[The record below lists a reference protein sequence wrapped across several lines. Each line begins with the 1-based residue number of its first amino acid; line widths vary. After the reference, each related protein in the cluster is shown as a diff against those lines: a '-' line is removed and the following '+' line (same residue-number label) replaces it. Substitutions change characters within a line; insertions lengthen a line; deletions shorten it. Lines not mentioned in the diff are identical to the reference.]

1 MRSRLVNIL
10 FIGLS
15 IGSEAIYVHEGK
27 ANVLLLFILVVFATL
42 CIAFGGY
49 LDNDR
54 YDHVIDRTNG
64 KEGIIVNKNIIF
76 AFYSIGTILGMLYGL
91 FQFQGIWSKI
101 LTHSLCFLLPAILL
115 HFYASTLSRYKGI
128 GNIIIAGLC
137 CFSLALPGLITSCT
151 RKDYWIALTPFLLIL
166 FVSTYIR
173 EIAKDAEDVKGDLT
187 HGRTTLPVLLGNYFA
202 TFFTMLNFLTLAL
215 VILGFGLYYK
225 YTWIAIALTSYL
237 IMVFSVL
244 RKSFSWRK
252 TQQAWKG
259 FIALGVLLRILF
271 LHTDIL

>member
-15 IGSEAIYVHEGK
+15 MGSEAIYVHEGR
-27 ANVLLLFILVVFATL
+27 ANILLLCVLVVFATL
-42 CIAFGGY
+42 CIALGGY

-54 YDHVIDRTNG
+54 YDHLIDCANG
-64 KEGIIVNKNIIF
+64 KEGIIVKKNIIF
-76 AFYSIGTILGMLYGL
+76 ALYASGVALGMLYSL

-101 LTHSLCFLLPAILL
+101 LTHSLYFLLPAILL
-115 HFYASTLSRYKGI
+115 NLYASTLSRYKGM

-151 RKDYWIALTPFLLIL
+151 RKDYWIALTPFLVIL

-173 EIAKDAEDVKGDLT
+173 EIAKDAEDVKGDSA
-187 HGRTTLPVLLGNYFA
+187 HGRTTLPFLLGNYF
-202 TFFTMLNFLTLAL
+202 TTYFTMLNLLTLAL

-237 IMVFSVL
+237 MVYNVL

-252 TQQAWKG
+252 TQQVWKG

>member
-1 MRSRLVNIL
+1 MRSRLVNIF

-27 ANVLLLFILVVFATL
+27 ANVLLLCILVVFATL

-54 YDHVIDRTNG
+54 YDHVIDRANG

-76 AFYSIGTILGMLYGL
+76 ALYSIGTILGILYGL

-101 LTHSLCFLLPAILL
+101 LTHSFCFLLPAILL

-173 EIAKDAEDVKGDLT
+173 EIAKDAEDVKGDLA

-237 IMVFSVL
+237 MVFNVL

>member
-1 MRSRLVNIL
+1 MRSRFVNIL

-15 IGSEAIYVHEGK
+15 MGSEAIYVHEGS
-27 ANVLLLFILVVFATL
+27 ANVLLLCVLVVFATL
-42 CIAFGGY
+42 CIALGGY

-54 YDHVIDRTNG
+54 YDHLIDCANG

-76 AFYSIGTILGMLYGL
+76 ALYASGVALGMIYGL
-91 FQFQGIWSKI
+91 FQFQGIWSRS
-101 LTHSLCFLLPAILL
+101 LTHSLFFLTPAVLL
-115 HFYASTLSRYKGI
+115 HFYASTLSRYKGM

-151 RKDYWIALTPFLLIL
+151 RKDYWIALTPFLVIL

-173 EIAKDAEDVKGDLT
+173 EIAKDAEDEKGDVA
-187 HGRTTLPVLLGNYFA
+187 HGRTTLPVFLGNYF
-202 TFFTMLNFLTLAL
+202 TTYFTMLNFLTLAL

-237 IMVFSVL
+237 MVYNVL

>member
-54 YDHVIDRTNG
+54 YDHVIDRANG

-137 CFSLALPGLITSCT
+137 CSSLALPGLITSCT

-173 EIAKDAEDVKGDLT
+173 EIAKDAEDVKGDLA

-237 IMVFSVL
+237 MVYNVL

-252 TQQAWKG
+252 TQQVWKG

>member
-15 IGSEAIYVHEGK
+15 IGSEAIYVHEGR
-27 ANVLLLFILVVFATL
+27 AYFMLLCTLVVFATL
-42 CIAFGGY
+42 CIALGGY

-54 YDHVIDRTNG
+54 YDHVIDRTND
-64 KEGIIVNKNIIF
+64 KEGTIVSKYVIF
-76 AFYSIGTILGMLYGL
+76 MLYSFGTVLGILYGL
-91 FQFQGIWSKI
+91 LQTPGIGSR
-101 LTHSLCFLLPAILL
+101 SLIYSLFFLLPAILL

-128 GNIIIAGLC
+128 GNIIIAILC

-166 FVSTYIR
+166 FISTYIR

-187 HGRTTLPVLLGNYFA
+187 HGRITLPILLGNHFV
-202 TFFTMLNFLTLAL
+202 TFFTILNFLTLAL
-215 VILGFGLYYK
+215 VILGFGLYCK
-225 YTWIAIALTSYL
+225 YTSIAIALTSYL
-237 IMVFSVL
+237 VVYSVL
-244 RKSFSWRK
+244 GQSFSWRR

-271 LHTDIL
+271 LHTDII